1 MNFHRIPLVLSVLV
15 AVFFILTSCQTK
27 TSSTTDTN
35 TLDTVA
41 IQKGQAIFS
50 QQCAAC
56 HNFRQ
61 DGIGPQLGGITA
73 TVSTEWIENF
83 IKDPKEM
90 IESGDERSH
99 QLFEKFKTIMPPFAN
114 FSDEE
119 LHGIISFLGIGSFV
133 VICVPVGTVRATA
146 AAESRSGNEKGLAGD
161 PK

>member
-1 MNFHRIPLVLSVLV
+1 MNFNSTTLALGVLGS
-15 AVFFILTSCQTK
+15 VFFILTSCQTK

-35 TLDTVA
+35 TPDTVA

-61 DGIGPQLGGITA
+61 DGIGPQLGGITS

-83 IKDPKEM
+83 IKDPKVM

-99 QLFEKFKTIMPPFAN
+99 QLFEKFKTTMPSFGN
-114 FSDEE
+114 FSEEE
-119 LHGIISFLGIGSFV
+119 LH
-133 VICVPVGTVRATA
+133 
-146 AAESRSGNEKGLAGD
+146 
-161 PK
+161 